1 MKRWFWLLWLMMGS
15 MALGTGCGDGVAYT
29 RREREQ
35 HWRQYFQDDMEQLND
50 DFDLFMLND
59 RPSRLSRWK

>member
-1 MKRWFWLLWLMMGS
+1 MKRWFWLFWLMIGS
-15 MALGTGCGDGVAYT
+15 MGLGAGCGDGVAYT

-35 HWRQYFQDDMEQLND
+35 RWRQYFQDDMEQIND